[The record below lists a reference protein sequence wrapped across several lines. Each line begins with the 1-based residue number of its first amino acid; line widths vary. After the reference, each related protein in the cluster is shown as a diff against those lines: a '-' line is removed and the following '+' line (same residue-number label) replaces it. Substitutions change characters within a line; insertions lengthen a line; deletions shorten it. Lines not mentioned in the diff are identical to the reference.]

1 VNPLEFYAIVLLIYF
16 GTDVLAAWGLNVQF
30 GVGGVANLAY
40 VVVVA
45 AGAYTYAV
53 LSLGSPSDNGGFQHY
68 ILGFSLPFV
77 VAVPLAG
84 LVGAAVGMLIGITG
98 LRRLRP
104 DYQALVMLVVSLMA
118 ATVVTAD
125 VGLFNGNAG
134 LSLVPNPFIVT
145 GDDLGYWSYV
155 AVVGLAVGIGWLV
168 MRRFTTG
175 PMGRTLRAM
184 RDDENA
190 AAAVGKSVVNL
201 RLLVQAVGGAFGGV
215 SGALLVAFVG
225 GWSPAAWAA
234 AETLALLT
242 AVIVGG
248 MGSDIGVT
256 VGTFLVAVLILQG
269 VQFLPQ
275 IGRLGLKEDFG
286 WIIVG
291 VLTIAFIWVRP
302 RGILPERRPRYG
314 GRLDATGQPP
324 AGG

>member
-1 VNPLEFYAIVLLIYF
+1 VSGVEFYAIVLLIYF
-16 GTDVLAAWGLNVQF
+16 GTDLLAAWGLNLQF

-53 LSLGSPSDNGGFQHY
+53 LSLGPSSDNGAFQHY
-68 ILGFSLPFV
+68 VLGLGLPFP
-77 VAVPLAG
+77 VAVLGAGLAG
-84 LVGAAVGMLIGITG
+84 AVVGMLIGVTG

-118 ATVVTAD
+118 ATVVGAD

-134 LSLVPNPFIVT
+134 LSLIQNPLT
-145 GDDLGYWSYV
+145 GGGDDLGYWAYVAIVAV
-155 AVVGLAVGIGWLV
+155 AVVAGYLV

-175 PMGRTLRAM
+175 PMGRTLRAV

-190 AAAVGKSVVNL
+190 AAAAGKSVVNL

-248 MGSDIGVT
+248 MGSDVGVS

-275 IGRLGLKEDFG
+275 IGSRLGLKEDVG
-286 WIIVG
+286 WIVVG
-291 VLTIAFIWVRP
+291 VLTIVFIWFRP
-302 RGILPERRPRYG
+302 RGIVPERRPLYG
-314 GRLDATGQPP
+314 TG
-324 AGG
+324 ADEG